1 MERYSV
7 CLKNSVYASQP
18 TMNVLSSL
26 AIRRSILTT
35 TRRSFA
41 VRRRVP
47 YVAPA
52 PGHTLDSIQLPE
64 DIFEEPERPEPIDE
78 DAYHR
83 EPVTSAHMIDAKVG
97 KISTKDSVALTPDGA
112 ALHGRYGDLGDDAEG
127 IPLEYLALLHPAAE
141 GAAALRVT
149 LEKSKHKGPG
159 TILVYGASQPSAFA
173 AAQLANAAG
182 HAVVAV
188 VGCEHSGHEEFMEV
202 VKGMLREPGTA
213 VAEQYAAC
221 KAKFRDLVLSIS
233 SGDEGHKQYTADEFL
248 EEFKENLLAYAEAY
262 PDTRVAAVS
271 ESHFRLPMRES
282 EREYFSEN
290 MEAYWSQFPPGSP
303 KFDKEKLDQLFT
315 PHQYAA
321 FRDKFWK
328 QSTDIITDDGLPEFS
343 APHIVKQLMDSPE
356 ELDESTFPTVG
367 PEVPYSFPILRQTFG
382 DGVAVGAGG
391 PILGAICAVTP
402 YVETPAKVVAE
413 AKGLRAKAEALQ
425 FLTKQQRLA
434 FYGASAV
441 VNMARQHGA
450 PVLVTGGKT
459 LLCVRYHLIV
469 IK

>member
-1 MERYSV
+1 
-7 CLKNSVYASQP
+7 
-18 TMNVLSSL
+18 MNVLSSL
-26 AIRRSILTT
+26 AVRRCILTT
-35 TRRSFA
+35 RRGFA

-52 PGHTLDSIQLPE
+52 PGHTFESIQLPE
-64 DIFEEPERPEPIDE
+64 DMFEEPERPDPIDD

-83 EPVTSAHMIDAKVG
+83 KPVTSAHMVDVKAG
-97 KISTKDSVALTPDGA
+97 KLSTKDSVALTPEGA
-112 ALHGRYGDLGDDAEG
+112 AIHGRYGDLGADAEG

-149 LEKSKHKGPG
+149 LEKAKHKGPG

-182 HAVVAV
+182 HTVVAV
-188 VGCEHSGHEEFMEV
+188 VGCEHSGHDGFMEV
-202 VKGMLREPGTA
+202 MKGMLREPGTA

-221 KAKFRDLVLSIS
+221 KAKFRELVHSIS
-233 SGDEGHKQYTADEFL
+233 TGDEGQSAYTASEYL

-271 ESHFRLPMRES
+271 ESHFKLPQRES

-315 PHQYAA
+315 KEQYAV

-328 QSTDIITDDGLPEFS
+328 QSTDIITNDGLPEFS
-343 APHIVKQLMDSPE
+343 APHIVKQLMESPE
-356 ELDESTFPTVG
+356 QLDETTYPTVG
-367 PEVPYSFPILRQTFG
+367 PEIPYSFPILRQTFG
-382 DGVAVGAGG
+382 EGVDVGSGG
-391 PILGAICAVTP
+391 PILGAILAVTP
-402 YVETPAKVVAE
+402 FVETPAKAVAD

-425 FLTKQQRLA
+425 FLTKTQRVA

-441 VNMARQHGA
+441 ANLAKQHGA
-450 PVLVTGGKT
+450 PILVTGGT
-459 LLCVRYHLIV
+459 NEYLTSFVCACVEVLKKIL
-469 IK
+469 